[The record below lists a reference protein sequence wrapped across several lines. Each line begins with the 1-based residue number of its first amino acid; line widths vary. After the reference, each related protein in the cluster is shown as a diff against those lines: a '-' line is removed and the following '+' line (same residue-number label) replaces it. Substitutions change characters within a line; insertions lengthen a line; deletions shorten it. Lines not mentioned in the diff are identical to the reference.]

1 MPWYKHNVH
10 EFLDGVQGIGADV
23 IGAYIVLLDL
33 IYARGGETRRDD
45 RHLAAILGSSKRLAT
60 ALTDRLIELGK
71 IDAHGAFITNS
82 RAKSEV
88 KSARDVTERRVNAQR
103 TRRENES
110 ASNENSDLE
119 DNPVSLKPPREEKI
133 REDKTSS
140 LRSEEEKAP
149 SSPKRGTRIPDDFHP
164 DLEFATAE
172 GLTRSQAE
180 KEAANFRDY
189 WTAKSGK
196 DATKIDW
203 PATWRGWVRRAA
215 ERRVGARASPQKSA
229 YRQHQDEVDQS
240 FRDYLKGTPY
250 EQPDPHE
257 PGQPSFD
264 LDERDFFSDRTAST
278 GKR

>member
-71 IDAHGAFITNS
+71 IDVHGEFITNS

-103 TRRENES
+103 TRRENEN

-119 DNPVSLKPPREEKI
+119 NQPVSLKPPREEKI

-149 SSPKRGTRIPDDFHP
+149 SSPKRGTRIPDDFRP

-203 PATWRGWVRRAA
+203 PATWRGWVRRSV
-215 ERRVGARASPQKSA
+215 ERRGGARASPQKTA
-229 YRQHQDEVDQS
+229 YRQHQDDVTQAFHDALRGTEYDQS
-240 FRDYLKGTPY
+240 PISDR
-250 EQPDPHE
+250 Q
-257 PGQPSFD
+257 QPSFD
-264 LDERDFFSDRTAST
+264 LEADDFYSDRTASAA
-278 GKR
+278 KR